1 MLVNTRYPPQLL
13 PGGCARERAGGA
25 GRQGGRRA
33 GDQDRHAHQVGQ
45 QLQLALAGQQLQLAL
60 AGQQLQLALAGQQLQ
75 LALAGQ
81 LSPRS
86 CCRQLR
92 TLEAR
97 LSADMRTIVELLE
110 HHPAHTTTTVQ
121 QPPRSQSQPSDVTV
135 SVSSI

>member
-1 MLVNTRYPPQLL
+1 MLDNTRYPPQL

-25 GRQGGRRA
+25 GRQGGRGA
-33 GDQDRHAHQVGQ
+33 GDQDRHAHQV
-45 QLQLALAGQQLQLAL
+45 
-60 AGQQLQLALAGQQLQ
+60 GQQLQLALAGQQLQ

-135 SVSSI
+135 GVRL

>member
-1 MLVNTRYPPQLL
+1 MLVNTRYPPQL
-13 PGGCARERAGGA
+13 PGGCGRERAGGA
-25 GRQGGRRA
+25 GQGGRRA
-33 GDQDRHAHQVGQ
+33 GDQDRHAHQV
-45 QLQLALAGQQLQLAL
+45 
-60 AGQQLQLALAGQQLQ
+60 GQQLQ

-135 SVSSI
+135 SVSIQYLDIFGLDIRYL